1 MTPPSCQLQLQP
13 RNGTWDVDT
22 GVCTCLLVGFAGSTA
37 EHQTLTLHGC
47 EESAE
52 ATDAS
57 APSAPQEEKAIP
69 EGRFE
74 TVRLSRWPD
83 HLSLFEGTTAHF
95 SLMMQT
101 SQM

>member
-1 MTPPSCQLQLQP
+1 MFAFLIWRENP
-13 RNGTWDVDT
+13 
-22 GVCTCLLVGFAGSTA
+22 GV
-37 EHQTLTLHGC
+37 QTLTLHGG
-47 EESAE
+47 EESTE

-83 HLSLFEGTTAHF
+83 HLSLFEGTF
-95 SLMMQT
+95 VDVKKLPSLVNHRSHHQL
-101 SQM
+101 SSSAKRI